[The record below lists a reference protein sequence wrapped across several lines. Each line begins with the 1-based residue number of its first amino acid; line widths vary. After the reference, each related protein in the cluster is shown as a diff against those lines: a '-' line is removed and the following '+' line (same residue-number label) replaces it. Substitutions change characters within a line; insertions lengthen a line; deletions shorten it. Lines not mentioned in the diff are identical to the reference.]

1 MQMLLDIML
10 YRAAPAPLSP
20 TGIVLTVTLCIST
33 IFDLVS
39 RRIPNPLLFSSL
51 LVLIFIA
58 SLSGFYELLR
68 LLVGALFGVVLILP
82 AYLCR
87 SMGAGDVK
95 LVGVVGAAVGA
106 LHVPSI
112 LLSTILIGGLVS
124 SVFLLSKN
132 KRLKESGIPY
142 AIAIT
147 GGVLQHFIFLS

>member
-1 MQMLLDIML
+1 MLLDIML
-10 YRAAPAPLSP
+10 YRAASAPLSP

-33 IFDLVS
+33 VFDLVS
-39 RRIPNPLLFSSL
+39 RRVPNPLLFSSL
-51 LVLIFIA
+51 LILIFIA

-112 LLSTILIGGLVS
+112 LLSTILIGGLIS

-132 KRLKESGIPY
+132 KKLQESGIPY

>member
-1 MQMLLDIML
+1 MLLDIML

-132 KRLKESGIPY
+132 KRLKESGVPY
-142 AIAIT
+142 AIAIS

>member
-1 MQMLLDIML
+1 MLLDMML
-10 YRAAPAPLSP
+10 YRAASAPLSL
-20 TGIVLTVTLCIST
+20 TGIVLAVTLCIST
-33 IFDLVS
+33 VFDLVF
-39 RRIPNPLLFSSL
+39 RRIPNLLLFFSL
-51 LVLIFIA
+51 LALIVIA

-68 LLVGALFGVVLILP
+68 LLVGALFGIVLILP

-112 LLSTILIGGLVS
+112 LLSTILIGGLIS

-132 KRLKESGIPY
+132 QKLKESGIPY
-142 AIAIT
+142 AVAIT

>member
-1 MQMLLDIML
+1 MLLDIML
-10 YRAAPAPLSP
+10 YRAASAPLSP

-33 IFDLVS
+33 VFDLVS
-39 RRIPNPLLFSSL
+39 RRVPNPLLFSSL
-51 LVLIFIA
+51 LILIFIA

-112 LLSTILIGGLVS
+112 LLSTILIGGLIS
-124 SVFLLSKN
+124 SVCLLSKN
-132 KRLKESGIPY
+132 KKLQESGIPY

>member
-1 MQMLLDIML
+1 MLLDMML
-10 YRAAPAPLSP
+10 YRAASAPLSP
-20 TGIVLTVTLCIST
+20 TGIVLAVTLCIST
-33 IFDLVS
+33 VFDLVS
-39 RRIPNPLLFSSL
+39 RRIPNLLLFFSL
-51 LVLIFIA
+51 LALIVIA

-68 LLVGALFGVVLILP
+68 LLVGALFGIVLILP

-112 LLSTILIGGLVS
+112 LLSTILIGGLIS

-132 KRLKESGIPY
+132 QKLKESGIPY
-142 AIAIT
+142 AVAIT

>member
-1 MQMLLDIML
+1 MLLDMML
-10 YRAAPAPLSP
+10 YRAASAPLSP
-20 TGIVLTVTLCIST
+20 TGIVLAVTLCIST
-33 IFDLVS
+33 VFDLVF
-39 RRIPNPLLFSSL
+39 RRIPNLPLFFSL
-51 LVLIFIA
+51 LALIVIA

-68 LLVGALFGVVLILP
+68 LLVGALFGIVLILP

-112 LLSTILIGGLVS
+112 LLSTILIGGLIS

-132 KRLKESGIPY
+132 QKLKESGIPY
-142 AIAIT
+142 AVAIT

>member
-1 MQMLLDIML
+1 MLLDIMF
-10 YRAAPAPLSP
+10 YRAASAPLSP

-132 KRLKESGIPY
+132 KRLKESGVPY

>member
-1 MQMLLDIML
+1 MLLDIML
-10 YRAAPAPLSP
+10 YRAASAPLSP
-20 TGIVLTVTLCIST
+20 TGIVLLVTLCISS
-33 IFDLVS
+33 FWDLVS

-51 LVLIFIA
+51 LILIFIA

-112 LLSTILIGGLVS
+112 LLSTILIGGLIS
-124 SVFLLSKN
+124 SVCLLSKN
-132 KRLKESGIPY
+132 KKLQESGIPY

>member
-1 MQMLLDIML
+1 MLLDMML
-10 YRAAPAPLSP
+10 YRAASAPLSS
-20 TGIVLTVTLCIST
+20 TGIVLAVTLCTST
-33 IFDLVS
+33 VFDLVF
-39 RRIPNPLLFSSL
+39 RRIPNLLLFFSL
-51 LVLIFIA
+51 LALIVIA

-68 LLVGALFGVVLILP
+68 LLVGALFGIVLILP

-112 LLSTILIGGLVS
+112 LLSTILIGGLIS

-132 KRLKESGIPY
+132 QKLKESGIPY
-142 AIAIT
+142 AVAIT

>member
-1 MQMLLDIML
+1 MLLDMML
-10 YRAAPAPLSP
+10 YRAASAPLSL
-20 TGIVLTVTLCIST
+20 TGIVLAVTLCTST
-33 IFDLVS
+33 VFDLVF
-39 RRIPNPLLFSSL
+39 RRIPNLLLFFSL
-51 LVLIFIA
+51 LALIVIA

-68 LLVGALFGVVLILP
+68 LLVGALFGIVLILP

-112 LLSTILIGGLVS
+112 LLSTILIGGLIS

-132 KRLKESGIPY
+132 QKLKESGIPY
-142 AIAIT
+142 AVAIT

>member
-1 MQMLLDIML
+1 MLLDMML
-10 YRAAPAPLSP
+10 YRAASAPLSP
-20 TGIVLTVTLCIST
+20 TGIVLAVTLCIST
-33 IFDLVS
+33 VFDLVF
-39 RRIPNPLLFSSL
+39 RRIPNLLLFFSL
-51 LVLIFIA
+51 LALIVIA
-58 SLSGFYELLR
+58 SLSGLYELLR
-68 LLVGALFGVVLILP
+68 LLVGALFGIVLILP

-112 LLSTILIGGLVS
+112 LLSTILIGGLIS

-132 KRLKESGIPY
+132 QKLKESGIPY
-142 AIAIT
+142 AVAIT

>member
-1 MQMLLDIML
+1 MLLDIML
-10 YRAAPAPLSP
+10 YRAASAPLSP
-20 TGIVLTVTLCIST
+20 TGMVLTVTLCIST
-33 IFDLVS
+33 VFDLVS

-51 LVLIFIA
+51 LILILIA

-112 LLSTILIGGLVS
+112 LLSTILIGGLIS
-124 SVFLLSKN
+124 SVLLLSKN
-132 KRLKESGIPY
+132 KKLQESGIPY

>member
-1 MQMLLDIML
+1 MPLDIML
-10 YRAAPAPLSP
+10 YRAASAPLSP

-33 IFDLVS
+33 VFDLVS

-51 LVLIFIA
+51 LILILIA

-112 LLSTILIGGLVS
+112 LLSTILIGGLIS
-124 SVFLLSKN
+124 SVCLLSNN
-132 KRLKESGIPY
+132 KKLQESGIPY

>member
-1 MQMLLDIML
+1 MLLDMML
-10 YRAAPAPLSP
+10 YRAASAPLSP
-20 TGIVLTVTLCIST
+20 TGIVLAVTLCIST
-33 IFDLVS
+33 VFDLVF
-39 RRIPNPLLFSSL
+39 RRIPNILLFFSL
-51 LVLIFIA
+51 LALIVIA
-58 SLSGFYELLR
+58 SLSGLYELLR
-68 LLVGALFGVVLILP
+68 LLVGALFGIVLILP

-112 LLSTILIGGLVS
+112 LLSTILIGGLIS

-132 KRLKESGIPY
+132 QKLKESGIPY
-142 AIAIT
+142 AVAIT

>member
-1 MQMLLDIML
+1 MLLDMMV
-10 YRAAPAPLSP
+10 YRAASAPLSP
-20 TGIVLTVTLCIST
+20 TGIVLAVTLCIST
-33 IFDLVS
+33 VFDLVF
-39 RRIPNPLLFSSL
+39 RRIPNILLFFSL
-51 LVLIFIA
+51 LALIVIA
-58 SLSGFYELLR
+58 SLSGLYELLR
-68 LLVGALFGVVLILP
+68 LLVGALFGIVLILP

-112 LLSTILIGGLVS
+112 LLSTILIGGLIS

-132 KRLKESGIPY
+132 QKLKESGIPY
-142 AIAIT
+142 AVAIT